1 MSKLSKYED
10 TRRVMAEKATE
21 KATQSR
27 DGKAAFGFTYR
38 NQLVWVHAKQDAS
51 GKVRI
56 HTDSV
61 KNKG

>member
-1 MSKLSKYED
+1 MALSKYED
-10 TRRVMAEKATE
+10 ARRATAATAAK

-27 DGKAAFGFTYR
+27 DGQSAFSFRYCG
-38 NQLVWVHAKQDAS
+38 QEVWVSAKQDAS